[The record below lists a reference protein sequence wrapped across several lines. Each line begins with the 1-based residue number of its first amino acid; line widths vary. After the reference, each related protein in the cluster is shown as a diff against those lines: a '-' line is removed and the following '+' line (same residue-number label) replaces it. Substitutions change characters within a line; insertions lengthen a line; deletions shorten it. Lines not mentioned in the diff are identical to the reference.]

1 MTTGRK
7 QACLIFNEMR
17 NLSCYK
23 VIASMV
29 DGGIFTVVC
38 VEVEK
43 LFWELT
49 NLKGRYYSPCKK
61 LNMF

>member
-1 MTTGRK
+1 
-7 QACLIFNEMR
+7 
-17 NLSCYK
+17 
-23 VIASMV
+23 MV